1 MKIIRSI
8 LSLVLATLVL
18 LASSSFYMSTHS
30 CGGRVN
36 KIAFLEKAD
45 GCGHQSM
52 PPCHRQLM
60 KGCCEDEIIAHD
72 AQDLKSEANLNL
84 PSLLPT
90 FELAPIVSVLA
101 EIIPSAEQSRITYLK
116 YDTPLR
122 STDRTITQ
130 QVFLI

>member
-8 LSLVLATLVL
+8 LSLFLAALVL
-18 LASSSFYMSTHS
+18 VASSSFYMATHS

-36 KIAFLEKAD
+36 KVAFLEKAD

-60 KGCCEDEIIAHD
+60 KGCCEDKVIAHD
-72 AQDLKSEANLNL
+72 AQELKSEANINL
-84 PSLLPT
+84 TSLLPT
-90 FELAPIVSVLA
+90 FELATIVYVLA
-101 EIIPSAEQSRITYLK
+101 VIVPAEETSSTAFLK
-116 YDTPLR
+116 YDIPLR
-122 STDRTITQ
+122 SIDRTVTQ

>member
-8 LSLVLATLVL
+8 LSLFLATLVL
-18 LASSSFYMSTHS
+18 VASSNFYMATHS

-36 KIAFLEKAD
+36 KVAFLEKAD

-60 KGCCEDEIIAHD
+60 KDCCEDKVISHD
-72 AQDLKSEANLNL
+72 AQELKSEANINL
-84 PSLLPT
+84 TSLLPT
-90 FELAPIVSVLA
+90 FELAATVSVLA
-101 EIIPSAEQSRITYLK
+101 VIIPSEETSRISFLK
-116 YDTPLR
+116 YDIPIR
-122 STDRTITQ
+122 SIDRTISH

>member
-8 LSLVLATLVL
+8 LSLFLAALVL
-18 LASSSFYMSTHS
+18 VASSSFYMATHS

-36 KIAFLEKAD
+36 KVAFLEKAD

-60 KGCCEDEIIAHD
+60 KGCCEDKVISHD
-72 AQDLKSEANLNL
+72 AQELKSEANINL
-84 PSLLPT
+84 TSLLPT
-90 FELAPIVSVLA
+90 IELAAIVYVLA
-101 EIIPSAEQSRITYLK
+101 VIVPAEETSSTAFLK
-116 YDTPLR
+116 YDIPLR
-122 STDRTITQ
+122 SIDRTVTQ